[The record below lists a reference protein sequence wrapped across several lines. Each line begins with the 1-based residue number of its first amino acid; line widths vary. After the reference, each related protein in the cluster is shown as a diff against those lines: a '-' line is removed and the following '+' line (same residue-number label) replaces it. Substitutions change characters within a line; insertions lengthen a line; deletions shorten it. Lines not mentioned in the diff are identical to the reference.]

1 MTLHHSVSARP
12 KLRLG
17 VDCRRT
23 EFDGVGRFTS
33 LLVDSIAKFL
43 PEVQLVLF
51 GDPANLRRYTE
62 SCLVVPY
69 SAALISVR
77 GFVEFPALAAMHGID
92 VFLAPQYYIP
102 PGLRCPQIRVLHDAY
117 PMRDDYYGPSAA
129 AFEQRIGSAELVE
142 LAAFLDL
149 PLDGCTPREIVKR
162 FYELSVACATRLV
175 TVSEFS
181 REDLLRFFPHAANRL
196 SVVPLYSAD
205 HQRGTGGYGSGAERI
220 VMHVGK
226 WEPRKRQ
233 DRFLDAMERLRSGG
247 TAVDLLL
254 IGRPIET
261 FPEYGDQ
268 LRIRVEAGVAEGWI
282 QWRPYV
288 SDAELSRWY
297 RECSVMA
304 TFSSQEGFCLPLLEA
319 MHAGLPTLAPRSA
332 AIPEVGGDAVE
343 YVAAD
348 LSDACDRLGDLLDDS
363 RRRAELSQRG
373 LRRAAD
379 YSALRTA
386 AAVREVLQLI

>member
-1 MTLHHSVSARP
+1 MTLNHTVSARP

-33 LLVDSIAKFL
+33 LLIDSIEKFL

-51 GDPANLRRYTE
+51 GNPANLRRYTE
-62 SCLVVPY
+62 SCVVVPY

-77 GFVEFPALAAMHGID
+77 GFVEFPDLASMHGID

-102 PGLRCPQIRVLHDAY
+102 PGLKCPQIRVLHDAY
-117 PMRDDYYGPSAA
+117 PMRDDYYGPSAT
-129 AFEQRIGSAELVE
+129 AFEQRIGAAELVE
-142 LAAFLDL
+142 LAALLDL
-149 PLDGCTPREIVKR
+149 PLDGCTPREIVR
-162 FYELSVACATRLV
+162 RLYELSVACATRLV

-181 REDLLRFFPHAANRL
+181 RDDLLRFFPHAADRL
-196 SVVPLYSAD
+196 SVVPLYSAA
-205 HQRGTGGYGSGAERI
+205 HKSGTCGYGSEAKCV

-233 DRFLDAMERLRSGG
+233 DQLLDAMERLRSGG
-247 TAVDLLL
+247 TAADLLL

-261 FPEYGDQ
+261 FPEYGDR
-268 LRIRVEAGVAEGWI
+268 LRIRVEAGMAEGWI

-288 SDAELSRWY
+288 SDHELSRWY

-348 LSDACDRLGDLLDDS
+348 LSNACDRLGDLLDNS

-373 LRRAAD
+373 SRRAAN

-386 AAVREVLQLI
+386 AAVGEVLRLI